1 MEKSEKISE
10 LIHLHKE
17 IKEMMAKYDEVFNK
31 TVKFH
36 KIREE
41 VSAVLFIFMNAMIS
55 LSHSSTRTFFY
66 WTINILKE
74 AVVRQ

>member
-36 KIREE
+36 KVREE
-41 VSAVLFIFMNAMIS
+41 VSAVLFIFTNTMIL

-66 WTINILKE
+66 WAINILKE

>member
-36 KIREE
+36 KVREE
-41 VSAVLFIFMNAMIS
+41 VSVVVFIFMNIMIS
-55 LSHSSTRTFFY
+55 PTHSPMCIFFLLGY
-66 WTINILKE
+66 KYYFK
-74 AVVRQ
+74 RSSC